1 MRPLTDDETKVFFEK
16 LTKYIGRNI
25 VHLIDRPDEPY
36 CFRLQKDRVYYVS
49 ESIMRKTTA
58 IGRQNLISLGV
69 CFGKFTKTGKF
80 RMHITALPSLAQY
93 AKYKV
98 WVKPNGEMP
107 FLYGNHVVK
116 AHIGRVTEDMPEHQG
131 VVIFNMAD
139 VPLGFGVSARSTVDM
154 RKVAPT
160 GIAVFHQSDNGEY
173 LREEDALF

>member
-131 VVIFNMAD
+131 V
-139 VPLGFGVSARSTVDM
+139 
-154 RKVAPT
+154 
-160 GIAVFHQSDNGEY
+160 
-173 LREEDALF
+173 